1 VIEMPIDKTN
11 KHITEILDNASI
23 AALSKSE
30 LSEIRVHALECMSC
44 RDAFEAARLSAV
56 VIKSRVE
63 ATIEPSPFFQTR
75 VMAALREQQAV
86 ESVPPMLRLWRSAKV
101 LVSTMAVTTAALAV
115 VSFIQPSQTTPV
127 VDQTASAYSAYSVIM
142 DQNADDQMSYEQVL
156 STIYEDDEDAR

>member
-1 VIEMPIDKTN
+1 MPIGNQTN
-11 KHITEILDNASI
+11 KHITEILDRVPI
-23 AALSKSE
+23 AMLSESE
-30 LSEIRVHALECMSC
+30 LLEIHVHTLDCMSC
-44 RDAFEAARLSAV
+44 REAFEAARLSAV

-86 ESVPPMLRLWRSAKV
+86 ESVPAMLRLWRSAKA
-101 LVSTMAVTTAALAV
+101 LVSAMAVTTAALAV

-156 STIYEDDEDAR
+156 STIYEDDDDAR

>member
-1 VIEMPIDKTN
+1 MPSNKTS
-11 KHITEILDNASI
+11 KHITEILDNASV
-23 AALSKSE
+23 AALSESE
-30 LSEIRVHALECMSC
+30 LNEIRVHALECMSC

-63 ATIEPSPFFQTR
+63 ATIEPPPFFQTR

-86 ESVPPMLRLWRSAKV
+86 ESVPAMLRLWRSAKV

-127 VDQTASAYSAYSVIM
+127 AEQTASAYSAYSVIM
-142 DQNADDQMSYEQVL
+142 DQNPDDQMSYEQVL